1 MLTWRNQPVDFTV
14 IKPQTHTFLRE
25 FFTALFLSTQSSRPV
40 LSLKPNEWPKTKDRR
55 SLEEVFI
62 KVARIQA
69 LAMGLIYFLAD
80 AFGEGAGLRARA
92 LESAGG
98 DHDEGGFL
106 RWASQNAVDTL
117 RTGMDVVSSL

>member
-1 MLTWRNQPVDFTV
+1 
-14 IKPQTHTFLRE
+14 
-25 FFTALFLSTQSSRPV
+25 
-40 LSLKPNEWPKTKDRR
+40 
-55 SLEEVFI
+55 
-62 KVARIQA
+62 
-69 LAMGLIYFLAD
+69 MGLIYFLAD

-92 LESAGG
+92 LQSAGG